1 MLVEGPTHSNVS
13 CWKHPT
19 KLCTKIIQNAQSILP
34 NCSISG
40 WEFSPSHRSRDGNA
54 WGSVPKL
61 LKWWSRCHR
70 PGNSWEFQTP
80 KIGISPNTGILGK
93 NGVRPQLGLPQQP
106 MDLKQAN
113 WVFNYRTWRIE
124 AMKPQCIEQNGI
136 SQHAL
141 RLCIWTLKE
150 KAGIS

>member
-1 MLVEGPTHSNVS
+1 
-13 CWKHPT
+13 
-19 KLCTKIIQNAQSILP
+19 
-34 NCSISG
+34 
-40 WEFSPSHRSRDGNA
+40 
-54 WGSVPKL
+54 
-61 LKWWSRCHR
+61 
-70 PGNSWEFQTP
+70 
-80 KIGISPNTGILGK
+80 
-93 NGVRPQLGLPQQP
+93 LGLPQQP